1 MLISFFFALFDKKL
15 KNLSSLFKIMLPFC
29 VILLIISA
37 LAFAISSKVLNRNTI
52 ANRSTNKNSYSISIG
67 QFGKII
73 SLIKEK
79 KCNKVLFAGKIN
91 KPKFSTLKLD
101 LKGLYYMP
109 RIIKASKLGDAAI
122 LKEIIKILVKEKIK
136 VISSITFNP
145 ELTLLK
151 GNYTKLKPNRE
162 DLMSIK
168 RGIHSLSKLNAH
180 NHVQGLIVRNSSII
194 ARETSEGTK
203 KMLQSI
209 KKSKNF
215 QGILI
220 KFPKQKQD
228 LRIDLPTVGLDTLKD
243 CKRAG
248 IKGIVL
254 KSKQN
259 VFLDKIK
266 SISYAN
272 KNKMFIKVK

>member
-1 MLISFFFALFDKKL
+1 MIGLIFGETNFPTEILKKIKKKKL
-15 KNLSSLFKIMLPFC
+15 KY
-29 VILLIISA
+29 LIID
-37 LAFAISSKVLNRNTI
+37 LSK
-52 ANRSTNKNSYSISIG
+52 SKKFKKDKNFYNVSIG

-73 SLIKEK
+73 SIIKEK
-79 KCNKVLFAGKIN
+79 KCDKVLFAGTIK
-91 KPKFSTLKLD
+91 KPKFSSLKLD
-101 LKGLYYMP
+101 FKGLYYIAK
-109 RIIKASKLGDAAI
+109 IIKASKLGDAAI